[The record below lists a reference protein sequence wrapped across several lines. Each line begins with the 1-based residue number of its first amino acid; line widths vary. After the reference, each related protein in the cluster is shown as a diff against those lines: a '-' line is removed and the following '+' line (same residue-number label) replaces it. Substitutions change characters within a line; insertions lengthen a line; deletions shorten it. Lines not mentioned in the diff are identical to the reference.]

1 MQEICVDKA
10 GGAWGIHQIN
20 ELGEI
25 IVPETSRQL
34 MPLIPLMTNK
44 LVSVIFPQG
53 GTGAIVG
60 NLSGWRKTLM
70 DLICSNCE
78 LGEIHNN
85 LPVLEHDLT
94 RILRL
99 HLGVL
104 YAATQGKKVAI
115 PDDMLEIPGPKIISQ
130 TEEDRLEKEVGT
142 LVKKYKEV
150 FRRRDTEQPC
160 RIP

>member
-1 MQEICVDKA
+1 
-10 GGAWGIHQIN
+10 
-20 ELGEI
+20 
-25 IVPETSRQL
+25 
-34 MPLIPLMTNK
+34 
-44 LVSVIFPQG
+44 
-53 GTGAIVG
+53 
-60 NLSGWRKTLM
+60 M

-130 TEEDRLEKEVGT
+130 TEEDRLEKEVGA

>member
-1 MQEICVDKA
+1 
-10 GGAWGIHQIN
+10 
-20 ELGEI
+20 
-25 IVPETSRQL
+25 
-34 MPLIPLMTNK
+34 
-44 LVSVIFPQG
+44 
-53 GTGAIVG
+53 
-60 NLSGWRKTLM
+60 M

-104 YAATQGKKVAI
+104 FAATQGKTVAI
-115 PDDMLEIPGPKIISQ
+115 PDDMKVIPGPKVISQ
-130 TEEDRLEKEVGT
+130 AEEDRLEAEVGK
-142 LVKKYKEV
+142 LIQQYKEV
-150 FRRRDTEQPC
+150 FRLRDTEQPC